1 MLTSSRAVRQRL
13 PGETASMGGEDDIVQ
28 SEQGMVRGH
37 GLVFKPR
44 PQDTPLPQS
53 LDEHLFV
60 DAGTAA
66 CIGCF
71 RHQVL
76 VR

>member
-1 MLTSSRAVRQRL
+1 
-13 PGETASMGGEDDIVQ
+13 MGGEDDIVQ

-60 DAGTAA
+60 DAGTA
-66 CIGCF
+66 
-71 RHQVL
+71 VL
-76 VR
+76 CQNSALLK